1 MVGHD
6 WTWLDTTGHGSG
18 HGQTWLDMAGH
29 SWTWSDM
36 AGHGWTWSD
45 MARHGQTWLDTAGHG
60 WTWLDMVGHSRTRP
74 DMIWDLSPGSGS
86 FSLGSG
92 ILWLTGPDP
101 LSRSQRIP
109 LGWGRG
115 RSPPS
120 PTLLPPL
127 SPGTGARETV
137 LGTLGEATF
146 LRIPRQ
152 LQERT
157 QQFGEAS
164 WKKLTEELQRKKFLL
179 KISGGNYTEF
189 EPGRVSFHRRDFS
202 LEILNTSRDDRRLY
216 EYSVSNG
223 QEEEIWQIQL
233 EVFEPVAH
241 PSIRILR
248 RELSNGSCSLELRC
262 TSERGDEVSYS
273 WESRENGTG
282 AICSGNGSVLNLSYS
297 LRNAGF
303 GCVCTARNPVSSR
316 EAAFDS
322 SRCGFEQRGVPG
334 LRPELLAPLLAL
346 AAVVIVT
353 ATVVT
358 FRATKREFGSP
369 KSQIPGKEF
378 HGGGGRGVTGGHSV
392 SGGPLVSSGHSMSG
406 GVEM

>member
-1 MVGHD
+1 M
-6 WTWLDTTGHGSG
+6 GSG
-18 HGQTWLDMAGH
+18 
-29 SWTWSDM
+29 
-36 AGHGWTWSD
+36 
-45 MARHGQTWLDTAGHG
+45 
-60 WTWLDMVGHSRTRP
+60 
-74 DMIWDLSPGSGS
+74 
-86 FSLGSG
+86 
-92 ILWLTGPDP
+92 LWLR
-101 LSRSQRIP
+101 LLLA
-109 LGWGRG
+109 LGALWGIR
-115 RSPPS
+115 
-120 PTLLPPL
+120 
-127 SPGTGARETV
+127 ARETV
-137 LGTLGEATF
+137 LGTLGEATL

-157 QQFGEAS
+157 QRSGEAS

-179 KISGGNYTEF
+179 KISGENYTEF
-189 EPGRVSFHRRDFS
+189 EPGRVSFHPRDFS
-202 LEILNTSRDDRRLY
+202 LEILNTSRDDGRLY

-282 AICSGNGSVLNLSYS
+282 GICSGNGSSLNLSYS

-322 SRCGFEQRGVPG
+322 SRCGFEQLDVP
-334 LRPELLAPLLAL
+334 RVQPELLAPLLAL
-346 AAVVIVT
+346 AAIAIVT
-353 ATVVT
+353 TAVVT
-358 FRATKREFGSP
+358 FRATKRDRDPPQDTPDTSP
-369 KSQIPGKEF
+369 ATPDSAGATIYAQVQKPKGTVPGATTIYAAATGPPPGAPRSVPDEPPRGFPALSQEPTTVYAS
-378 HGGGGRGVTGGHSV
+378 VTLPV
-392 SGGPLVSSGHSMSG
+392 A
-406 GVEM
+406 

>member
-1 MVGHD
+1 M
-6 WTWLDTTGHGSG
+6 GSG
-18 HGQTWLDMAGH
+18 VWLRLLLA
-29 SWTWSDM
+29 
-36 AGHGWTWSD
+36 
-45 MARHGQTWLDTAGHG
+45 
-60 WTWLDMVGHSRTRP
+60 
-74 DMIWDLSPGSGS
+74 
-86 FSLGSG
+86 LGALWG
-92 ILWLTGPDP
+92 I
-101 LSRSQRIP
+101 
-109 LGWGRG
+109 
-115 RSPPS
+115 
-120 PTLLPPL
+120 
-127 SPGTGARETV
+127 GARETV

-157 QQFGEAS
+157 QEFGEAS

-233 EVFEPVAH
+233 EVRDDRRLYEYSVSNGQEEEIWQIQLEVFEPVAH

-273 WESRENGTG
+273 WESRDNGTG
-282 AICSGNGSVLNLSYS
+282 GICSGNGSFLNLSYS

-316 EAAFDS
+316 DAAFDS

-346 AAVVIVT
+346 AAVAIVT
-353 ATVVT
+353 AAVVT
-358 FRATKREFGSP
+358 FRATRPAKRDRDPPQDTPDPSP
-369 KSQIPGKEF
+369 AAPDSAGATIYAQVQKPKGTVPDATTIYAAATGPPPGAPRSLPDEPPRGPPPLSQEPTTVYAS
-378 HGGGGRGVTGGHSV
+378 VTLPV
-392 SGGPLVSSGHSMSG
+392 A
-406 GVEM
+406 